1 MALTEEQIKSLKK
14 GDPVIIHGTFVRK
27 CADGDILCMV
37 AQWHGGEDFG
47 ISGDSPVYA
56 RPRCVSLP
64 TDSQSSTVNSQS
76 KYDPCRL
83 FRIGDIVK
91 RRTVDGRTDP
101 DVPEGIDLTVT
112 TGEAKYGNVRVQ
124 EPNGRSI
131 VTKAVFLE
139 LVTPVEE
146 LEPYI
151 LEEETAFADDE
162 PCGII
167 HIYYNYNGGRDKV
180 RTFYENGPE
189 SWNATKAAAEA
200 ECKRL
205 NEEHRKEQNNA

>member
-1 MALTEEQIKSLKK
+1 MITKEQIKNLKPGAPLIINATLVRVDNDGDIWCDCNDDIHYFFPRSVSLLPEKPKYDPTRLFKK
-14 GDPVIIHGTFVRK
+14 GDKAR
-27 CADGDILCMV
+27 MV
-37 AQWHGGEDFG
+37 AW
-47 ISGDSPVYA
+47 
-56 RPRCVSLP
+56 
-64 TDSQSSTVNSQS
+64 
-76 KYDPCRL
+76 
-83 FRIGDIVK
+83 
-91 RRTVDGRTDP
+91 
-101 DVPEGIDLTVT
+101 
-112 TGEAKYGNVRVQ
+112 
-124 EPNGRSI
+124 NGRVPMTFGDGFQEGERPPVTPEVI
-131 VTKAVFLE
+131 VVENEGESMFGLVKIQAEDGGQLGYTCPCYLE

-200 ECKRL
+200 ERDRL
-205 NEEHRKEQNNA
+205 NDEYRKEQI